1 MDRSKKTLFELI
13 GGIVTLTLIELAIV
27 TILIIMNFIKTDNTI
42 SVWLA
47 GLFGVLIASGMAYH
61 MNYVISK
68 ALNYEKSDAEGIM
81 RKGSLLRMSVL
92 FTIIV
97 LAVCFFRKYINMYML
112 FLSIMN
118 LKFAAYLVPVIDKKL
133 MTSAHMSNVDVS
145 NKE

>member
-1 MDRSKKTLFELI
+1 MDRSKRTLFELI

-27 TILIIMNFIKTDNTI
+27 TILIVMNFIKTTHTM
-42 SVWLA
+42 SVWIA
-47 GLFGVLIASGMAYH
+47 GLVGMVIASAMAYH
-61 MNYVISK
+61 MRYVISK
-68 ALNYEKSDAEGIM
+68 ALDYEKSDAEGIM

-97 LAVCFFRKYINMYML
+97 LAVCFCRKYINMYML

-118 LKFAAYLVPVIDKKL
+118 LKFAAYIVPLIDKKL
-133 MTSAHMSNVDVS
+133 NMNFEVS